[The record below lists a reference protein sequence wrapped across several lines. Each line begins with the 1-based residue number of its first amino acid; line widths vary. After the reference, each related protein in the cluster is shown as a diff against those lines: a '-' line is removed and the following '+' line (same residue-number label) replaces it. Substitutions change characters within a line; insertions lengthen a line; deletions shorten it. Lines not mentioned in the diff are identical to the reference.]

1 MKIIIDTDW
10 IRKSMKI
17 AVIQHKNQWIAAGM
31 AVICGIGNVSISS
44 ALYPGKLDSAYN
56 RETTDGVGSL
66 IEATSSEAVSIKKSE
81 NDGEWSPS
89 LYDMNLFHINS
100 DGETVTEVSDSIGAQ
115 IFNDLAA
122 KDTQWS
128 SAVYS
133 YSSLKPEDMVS
144 KYGIS
149 SSYIKGDYNPSDS
162 SQDPEDP
169 FTWLIRKFRNVWFMT
184 VDGDGN
190 SISPD
195 SDIPQIMAM
204 ANVYTYYHDPG
215 NSELFKTYAEALWQA
230 SHSYTMGVS
239 GIYHCSGCV
248 DLNSIKNQTASS
260 SDINTEIGVQ
270 ESQPELTADSTNG
283 TQENLETQ
291 NGNNI
296 GPGTESSAGTDKDSL
311 VPTEVY
317 IENVVDSNENP
328 VDVNENSSDESSISN
343 SGSTSNSKNLICPG
357 HVDLTITMKIAGVT
371 EKNSLF
377 ELDTIGN
384 SEENMSEGGWQGW
397 TEENRQ
403 AVKLIAGENWY
414 QRYGLVVPTISTNLA
429 LNSAEVESY
438 MAELPS
444 DLSETR
450 KELIRFAL
458 DSVGKVPYYWG
469 GKASAKNYEGNNFGS
484 LVSPDI
490 KGRMLKGLDCS
501 GWLSWVYWSV
511 TGNRLPYQSTSG
523 MANIGTRISR
533 EELKP
538 GDILL
543 RTGSE
548 GHVVMFLGWTQDG
561 KIRCVHETAGSVDNV
576 TVSIRDANWP
586 YYIRLVD

>member
-1 MKIIIDTDW
+1 MKTT
-10 IRKSMKI
+10 
-17 AVIQHKNQWIAAGM
+17 VIQHKNQWIAAGM
-31 AVICGIGNVSISS
+31 AVICGIGNISISS
-44 ALYPGKLDSAYN
+44 ALYPGKPYQAYTEEITDEGGSA
-56 RETTDGVGSL
+56 L
-66 IEATSSEAVSIKKSE
+66 EATSSEAVLTDKKD
-81 NDGEWSPS
+81 DGEGEPS
-89 LYDMNLFHINS
+89 LYDMNLFHVNS
-100 DGETVTEVSDSIGAQ
+100 DGETVDAVSDSVGAQ
-115 IFNDLAA
+115 IFHDLAN

-190 SISPD
+190 TVSPD
-195 SDIPQIMAM
+195 SNIPQIMAM

-215 NSELFKTYAEALWQA
+215 NSELFKTYAESLWQA
-230 SHSYTMGVS
+230 SHSYTIGVS
-239 GIYHCSGCV
+239 GIYHCTGCV
-248 DLNSIKNQTASS
+248 DLDSVKNQTATA
-260 SDINTEIGVQ
+260 SDLTEEIAIQ
-270 ESQPELTADSTNG
+270 DSQDNVADYGTNS
-283 TQENLETQ
+283 TQENSESQ
-291 NGNNI
+291 SVKNI
-296 GPGTESSAGTDKDSL
+296 GPGTESIAETENDTL

-317 IENVVDSNENP
+317 IENVVDSGE
-328 VDVNENSSDESSISN
+328 STADEANKNLTDGS
-343 SGSTSNSKNLICPG
+343 STSNSNTSNSNRTSADNSSDSKHLICPG

-371 EKNSLF
+371 ENNSLF

-384 SEENMSEGGWQGW
+384 SEENVSVDGWQGW

-403 AVKLIAGENWY
+403 AVRLIAGENWY

-429 LNSAEVESY
+429 LNSAEIESY

-469 GKASAKNYEGNNFGS
+469 GKPSAKNYEGNNFGS
-484 LVSPDI
+484 LVSPDE

-523 MANIGTRISR
+523 MVNIGTRISR

-543 RTGSE
+543 RTGRE

>member
-1 MKIIIDTDW
+1 MKLVINQER
-10 IRKSMKI
+10 IRKGVTV
-17 AVIQHKNQWIAAGM
+17 AVIRHKNQWIAAGM
-31 AVICGIGNVSISS
+31 AVICGFGNISLSS
-44 ALYPGKLDSAYN
+44 ALYPGKLDSAY
-56 RETTDGVGSL
+56 EKEESDGVDSGY
-66 IEATSSEAVSIKKSE
+66 EATSSEAVLTDESE
-81 NDGEWSPS
+81 NNDVWKPS
-89 LYDMNLFHINS
+89 LYDMNLFHIS
-100 DGETVTEVSDSIGAQ
+100 SEGETGVEVANSIGAQ
-115 IFNDLAA
+115 IFNDLAT

-133 YSSLKPEDMVS
+133 YQSLKPEDMVS
-144 KYGIS
+144 RYGIS
-149 SSYIKGDYNPSDS
+149 SSYIKGEYDPSDS
-162 SQDPEDP
+162 SQDPDDP

-190 SISPD
+190 TISAD
-195 SDIPQIMAM
+195 SNIPQIMAM

-215 NSELFKTYAEALWQA
+215 NSELFKTYAESLWQA

-239 GIYHCSGCV
+239 GIYHCLGCV
-248 DLNSIKNQTASS
+248 DPDTVKNKTATPSQLEAESIAQTDTNA
-260 SDINTEIGVQ
+260 
-270 ESQPELTADSTNG
+270 LT
-283 TQENLETQ
+283 
-291 NGNNI
+291 
-296 GPGTESSAGTDKDSL
+296 
-311 VPTEVY
+311 PTEVY
-317 IENVVDSNENP
+317 IENATDTVETTAETTAVTGETAIDSTETMSSAAETENQ
-328 VDVNENSSDESSISN
+328 NTS
-343 SGSTSNSKNLICPG
+343 STSESNTDSAETADGSKKLICPG

-377 ELDTIGN
+377 ELDSIGN
-384 SEENMSEGGWQGW
+384 SEENMSEDGWQGW

-414 QRYGLVVPTISTNLA
+414 QRYGLTVPSVSTKFA
-429 LNSAEVESY
+429 LNSAEVETY
-438 MAELPS
+438 MDELPT

-458 DSVGKVPYYWG
+458 ESVGKVPYYWG

-484 LVSPDI
+484 LVSPDA

-501 GWLSWVYWSV
+501 GWISWVYWSV
-511 TGNRLPYQSTSG
+511 TGNKLPYQSTSG
-523 MANIGTRISR
+523 MVNMGTRISR

-543 RTGSE
+543 RTGNE

>member
-1 MKIIIDTDW
+1 MKLVINQER
-10 IRKSMKI
+10 IRKSVTV
-17 AVIQHKNQWIAAGM
+17 AVIRHKNQWIAACM
-31 AVICGIGNVSISS
+31 AVVCGFGNISLSS
-44 ALYPGKLDSAYN
+44 ALYPGKLDSAY
-56 RETTDGVGSL
+56 EKKESDGVNSGY
-66 IEATSSEAVSIKKSE
+66 EATSSEAVLTDESE
-81 NDGEWSPS
+81 NNDVWKPS
-89 LYDMNLFHINS
+89 LYDMNLFHIS
-100 DGETVTEVSDSIGAQ
+100 SEGETGVEVADSIGAQ
-115 IFNDLAA
+115 IFNDLAT

-133 YSSLKPEDMVS
+133 YQSLKPEDMVS
-144 KYGIS
+144 RYGIS
-149 SSYIKGDYNPSDS
+149 SSYIKGEYDPSDA

-190 SISPD
+190 TISAD
-195 SDIPQIMAM
+195 SNIPQIMAM

-215 NSELFKTYAEALWQA
+215 NSELFKTYAESLWQA

-239 GIYHCSGCV
+239 GIYHCLGCV
-248 DLNSIKNQTASS
+248 DPDAVKNKTATPSQLEAESIAQTDTNA
-260 SDINTEIGVQ
+260 
-270 ESQPELTADSTNG
+270 LT
-283 TQENLETQ
+283 
-291 NGNNI
+291 
-296 GPGTESSAGTDKDSL
+296 
-311 VPTEVY
+311 PTEVY
-317 IENVVDSNENP
+317 IENATDTVETTAETTAVTGETAIDSTETMSSAAETENQ
-328 VDVNENSSDESSISN
+328 NTS
-343 SGSTSNSKNLICPG
+343 STSESNTDSAQTADGSKKLICPG

-377 ELDTIGN
+377 ELDSIGN
-384 SEENMSEGGWQGW
+384 SEENMSEDGWQGW

-414 QRYGLVVPTISTNLA
+414 QRYGLTVPSVSTKFA
-429 LNSAEVESY
+429 LNSAEVETY
-438 MAELPS
+438 MDELPT

-458 DSVGKVPYYWG
+458 ESVGKVPYYWG

-484 LVSPDI
+484 LVSPDA

-501 GWLSWVYWSV
+501 GWISWVYWSV
-511 TGNRLPYQSTSG
+511 TGNKLPYQSTSG
-523 MANIGTRISR
+523 MVNMGTRISR

-543 RTGSE
+543 RTGNE